1 MLAIETDNLTKIF
14 HKKYAVRNLSMH
26 VEDGA
31 IYGFNGENGAGK
43 STTQKMICGLLR
55 QNEGSV
61 KLYGKNNE
69 DSEIRRKIGLLI
81 ESPALFPYSNAYENM
96 ILQAYNLGIKHPH
109 KLILSCLEKVGLQDV
124 GKKKVKEFSLG
135 MKQRLAIAVSLL
147 GSPLLLVLDEPI
159 NGLDPNGI
167 IEIRNTLLRL
177 NKEQHITILI
187 SSHILGELSRVAT
200 HYGII
205 KDGCM
210 IKEISAEELSRQCE
224 DFVTVKADNIRQVT
238 QILTNAL
245 PEINVMQSDHN
256 ECKIY
261 GLMEGKK
268 INRILVDNGIIIE
281 ELSYHRMDLEEYFL
295 KLMGGQANETCN

>member
-1 MLAIETDNLTKIF
+1 MLAIETDNLAKKF
-14 HKKYAVRNLSMH
+14 RKKYAVKNLSMH

-31 IYGFNGENGAGK
+31 IYGFIGVNGAGK

-55 QNEGSV
+55 QDEGSV
-61 KLYGKNNE
+61 RLYGRNNE

-81 ESPALFPYSNAYENM
+81 ESPALFPYSTAYENM
-96 ILQAYNLGIKHPH
+96 ILQAYNLGIKRPH
-109 KLILSCLEKVGLQDV
+109 RLIVSCLEKVGLQDA
-124 GKKKVKEFSLG
+124 GKKKVREFSLG

-147 GSPLLLVLDEPI
+147 GDPSLLVLDEPI

-177 NKEQHITILI
+177 NQEQHITILI
-187 SSHILGELSRVAT
+187 SSHILGELSRIAT

-210 IKEISAEELSRQCE
+210 IKEISAEELSLQCE
-224 DFVTVKADNIRQVT
+224 DFVTVKADDIRLVKQT
-238 QILTNAL
+238 LTNAL
-245 PEINVMQSDHN
+245 PKVNVMQSDHN

-261 GLMEGKK
+261 GMMDGKR
-268 INRILVDNGIIIE
+268 INKALVDCGIIVE

-295 KLMGGQANETCN
+295 KLMGGQANDD